1 MTKKER
7 KKENFAPD
15 CKSISDKLQECKNG
29 LVSSREL
36 QDMLVPFYKPNTTK
50 LYLRVGR
57 FPFKTIKIGGR
68 LYVDRKEATRYALK
82 LATIAIDGMTNV

>member
-1 MTKKER
+1 MT